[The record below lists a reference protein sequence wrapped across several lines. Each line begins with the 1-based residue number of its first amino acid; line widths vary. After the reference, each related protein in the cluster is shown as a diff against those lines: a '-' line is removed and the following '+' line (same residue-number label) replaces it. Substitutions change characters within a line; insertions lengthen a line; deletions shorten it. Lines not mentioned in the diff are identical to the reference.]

1 MPNRSSLMVSA
12 PAANAAV
19 GEQAEDADQGQQHR
33 GHAIFQ

>member
-1 MPNRSSLMVSA
+1 MPNRSNLMVSA
-12 PAANAAV
+12 PAAKRGS